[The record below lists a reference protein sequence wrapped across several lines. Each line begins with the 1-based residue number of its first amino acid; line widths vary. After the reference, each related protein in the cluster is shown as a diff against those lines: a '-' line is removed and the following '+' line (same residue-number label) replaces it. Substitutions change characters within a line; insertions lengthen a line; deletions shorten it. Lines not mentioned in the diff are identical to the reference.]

1 MPGGRPSKYN
11 PERNPEVIDLMSQG
25 ASVVEVAAMLDV
37 SRQTIYEW
45 MDVHP
50 EFSYTIKKG
59 FELCQS
65 WWEAKGRKNLE
76 NKDFNYTGWF
86 MNMKNRFYEDWRDRK
101 DVDHTS
107 KGEKVNIPVISFYDT
122 EDEAE

>member
-1 MPGGRPSKYN
+1 MPVGRPTKYN
-11 PERNPEVIDLMSQG
+11 PEKNQEVIDLMSEG
-25 ASVVEVAAMLDV
+25 ASIVEVAAMLDV

-50 EFSYTIKKG
+50 AFSDTIKKG

-65 WWEAKGRKNLE
+65 WWEKQGRKNLQ

-86 MNMKNRFYEDWRDRK
+86 MNMKNRFYNDWRDK
-101 DVDHTS
+101 KEHDHTT
-107 KGEKVNIPVISFYDT
+107 KGNEVNIPVITFFST
-122 EDEAE
+122 NEDE